1 MKSSKRRQI
10 AVLGGSAIIC
20 TPKAYRLAYEVGKE
34 IAKRGMITLTGG
46 GGGVMEAA
54 LKGAK
59 EVGGLTLAIIPWGD
73 TSKVNKYAD
82 VVVATGM
89 MWSRDSINLNS
100 CDGAVLVGG
109 GAGTVNEAS
118 YGYILDKPLVAL
130 KPSGG
135 MAKLLAGH
143 YFDKRHTE
151 KVIAVHSPKEAVDK
165 LLEIIKHREHEPKE
179 SRRRKLKFRLL

>member
-1 MKSSKRRQI
+1 MKSPKRRQI

-20 TPKAYRLAYEVGKE
+20 TPKAYKLAYEVGKE

-59 EVGGLTLAIIPWGD
+59 EAGGLTLAIIPWGD

-100 CDGAVLVGG
+100 CDGAILVGG
-109 GAGTVNEAS
+109 GAGTANEAS

-130 KPSGG
+130 KSSGG
-135 MAKLLAGH
+135 MAEQLAGH

-151 KVIAVHSPKEAVDK
+151 KVISVRSPQEAVEK
-165 LLEIIKHREHEPKE
+165 LLEIIRHRSHEPKE
-179 SRRRKLKFRLL
+179 SSRRRAKYKLL

>member
-1 MKSSKRRQI
+1 MKSPKRRQI
-10 AVLGGSAIIC
+10 AVLGGSKIIC
-20 TPKAYRLAYEVGKE
+20 TPKAYKLAYEVGKE

-59 EVGGLTLAIIPWGD
+59 ASGGLTLAIIPWGD
-73 TSKVNKYAD
+73 TSKVNEYAD

-100 CDGAVLVGG
+100 CDGAILVGG

-118 YGYILDKPLVAL
+118 YGYILDKPMVAL
-130 KPSGG
+130 KSSGG
-135 MAKLLAGH
+135 MAEQLAGH

-151 KVIAVHSPKEAVDK
+151 EVIAVHTPKEAVEK
-165 LLEIIKHREHEPKE
+165 LLAIIKHREHEPKQ
-179 SRRRKLKFRLL
+179 SARRKAKFKLM